1 MNEEEAKLSAPYGPF
16 STFET
21 ALNHLAA
28 LGGIPGK
35 VDRTV
40 FPSLGG
46 VAKGHV
52 ITSLKFFGLIDDKG
66 TPDSGLSELVLN
78 KEKRKATLRALLV
91 KHYPTITEKDL
102 ATMSLGQLD
111 AKLADKQYN
120 VSGGTK
126 QKARSFLLKA
136 AEYSGI
142 PLSRLLTAKG
152 ARGPRKKRAPTAANG
167 KLNTEGNGAE
177 QNKGNQN
184 PPPPPPLDPA
194 NVRMPIPLAPD
205 RVAYLELPKDWNEKD
220 AKKLLAVLKLSLDVP
235 D

>member
-1 MNEEEAKLSAPYGPF
+1 MSEDEAKLSAPYGPF

-28 LGGIPGK
+28 LGGIPAK
-35 VDRTV
+35 VDRSV

-52 ITSLKFFGLIDDKG
+52 MTSFKFFGLIDDKG
-66 TPDSGLSELVLN
+66 TPDPSLNELVLQ
-78 KEKRKATLRALLV
+78 KEKRKAALRALIN
-91 KHYPTITEKDL
+91 KYYPTITEKDL

-111 AKLADKQYN
+111 SKLADKQYN

-152 ARGPRKKRAPTAANG
+152 ARGPRKKKAKLVGETVPLQFKKVNTNGNDAP
-167 KLNTEGNGAE
+167 L
-177 QNKGNQN
+177 
-184 PPPPPPLDPA
+184 PA
-194 NVRMPIPLAPD
+194 NPDIVRMPIALSPD
-205 RVAYLELPKDWNEKD
+205 RMAYVELPKDWNEKD
-220 AKKLLAVLKLSLDVP
+220 AKKLLALLGLSLDVSVQVS
-235 D
+235 

>member
-1 MNEEEAKLSAPYGPF
+1 MSEEEPKLSAPYGPF

-28 LGGIPGK
+28 LGGIPSK
-35 VDRTV
+35 IDRSV

-52 ITSLKFFGLIDDKG
+52 ITSFKFFGLIDDKG
-66 TPDSGLSELVLN
+66 TPDPGLNELVLQ
-78 KEKRKATLRALLV
+78 KDKRKATLKALI
-91 KHYPTITEKDL
+91 KKSYPTITEQDL

-136 AEYSGI
+136 AEYSGM
-142 PLSRLLTAKG
+142 PLSRLLTSKG
-152 ARGPRKKRAPTAANG
+152 ARGPRKKKAKLIPDPTPLKFKKVDQNG
-167 KLNTEGNGAE
+167 KAIIED
-177 QNKGNQN
+177 
-184 PPPPPPLDPA
+184 PPHDPA
-194 NVRMPIPLAPD
+194 TIRMPIALGPD
-205 RVAYLELPKDWNEKD
+205 RLAHVELPKDWNEKD
-220 AKKLLAVLKLSLDVP
+220 AIKLLAMLRLTLDVTG
-235 D
+235 

>member
-1 MNEEEAKLSAPYGPF
+1 MSEEEVKLSAPYGPF

-28 LGGIPGK
+28 LGGIPAK
-35 VDRTV
+35 VDRSV

-52 ITSLKFFGLIDDKG
+52 ITSFKFFGLVDDKG
-66 TPDSGLSELVLN
+66 TPDPSLNELVLH
-78 KEKRKATLRALLV
+78 KEKRKAVLRALIN

-120 VSGGTK
+120 VSGGPK

-152 ARGPRKKRAPTAANG
+152 ARGPRKK
-167 KLNTEGNGAE
+167 KLKLTGDAVPV
-177 QNKGNQN
+177 QFKKVNQN
-184 PPPPPPLDPA
+184 G
-194 NVRMPIPLAPD
+194 NNQPLAPD
-205 RVAYLELPKDWNEKD
+205 PEIIRMPIALAPGRVAYVELPIDWTEKD
-220 AKKLLAVLKLSLDVP
+220 AKKLLSLLGLSLDVSIQVT
-235 D
+235 